1 MMKNEDDFRKQL
13 KQMGKN
19 PTVIDGLVK
28 EVYHFRDWLLI
39 NKNKTLETAE
49 INDLLSILIL

>member
-1 MMKNEDDFRKQL
+1 MKNEDDFRKQL

>member
-39 NKNKTLETAE
+39 NKNKALETAE